1 MDSNDIIILI
11 NTKIAMK
18 KTLLTFV
25 VTFLL
30 ITTSSAQFKIHQ
42 DGQVS
47 LGTISGSWNNGMQV
61 FPNGCVYFNSS
72 ATHDWHWVTLATPNA
87 MKGKCWIVT
96 YPNNKYDHRFFVT
109 GDGYLWKR
117 GSWRASD
124 SNQQAEAES
133 IENASSYF
141 DEFTGIWYSPVDEE
155 NGAKSEHYRRAGVS
169 AQDVQKILPEAVT
182 ADENGFLYVDYDTF
196 TVLLIQAF
204 KEQKEEI
211 QILRKAL
218 ENNGLLKP

>member
-1 MDSNDIIILI
+1 
-11 NTKIAMK
+11 MK
-18 KTLLTFV
+18 KTTLTLV
-25 VTFLL
+25 IAFLL
-30 ITTSSAQFKIHQ
+30 STTSFAQFKVHQ

-61 FPNGCVYFNSS
+61 FPDGCVYFNSS
-72 ATHDWHWVTLATPNA
+72 ATHNWHWVTLATPNA
-87 MKGKCWIVT
+87 VKGKCWIVT

-109 GDGYLWKR
+109 GDGYVWKR
-117 GSWRASD
+117 GSWRSSD
-124 SNQQAEAES
+124 SNQQAEAET
-133 IENASSYF
+133 IEDASSYF
-141 DEFTGIWYSPVDEE
+141 DDLTGIWYTPVDEDKKV
-155 NGAKSEHYRRAGVS
+155 KSEQNRRAGVS
-169 AQDVQKILPEAVT
+169 AQDVQKILPEAIA
-182 ADENGFLYVDYDTF
+182 ADENGMLYVDYDTF